1 MVYFDDNV
9 QIHPRDGILSPAAGG
24 SWLSA
29 SDQQPQPG
37 VKKKQNWPHEE
48 DSASLVKIIHL
59 CNQNF

>member
-37 VKKKQNWPHEE
+37 VKKNKTGHMKKTQ
-48 DSASLVKIIHL
+48 LV
-59 CNQNF
+59 